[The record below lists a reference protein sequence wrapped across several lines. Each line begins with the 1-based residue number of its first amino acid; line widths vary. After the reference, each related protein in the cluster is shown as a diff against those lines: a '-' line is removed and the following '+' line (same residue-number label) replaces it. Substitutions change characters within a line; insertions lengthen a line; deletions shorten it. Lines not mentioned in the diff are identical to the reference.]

1 MPASPRPGAPAAP
14 GAAWHSA
21 SSASLKDYARD
32 IIRELAGLINEM
44 PNRVSLAGHT
54 DAKPY
59 AGGERGYSN
68 WELSADRANAA
79 RRELV
84 AGGIAETKIVRVV
97 GIGPAVPLKDD
108 DPFDPSNRRISIT
121 VLKPQVEQQILD
133 AASARPKLEAQD
145 AAPAVDTPEP
155 PTPPAPAP
163 AAGARPHG

>member
-1 MPASPRPGAPAAP
+1 
-14 GAAWHSA
+14 
-21 SSASLKDYARD
+21 
-32 IIRELAGLINEM
+32 
-44 PNRVSLAGHT
+44 VSLAGHT
-54 DAKPY
+54 DKKPY

-97 GIGPAVPLKDD
+97 GIGPAVPLKED
-108 DPFDPSNRRISIT
+108 DPYDPSNRRISIT

-145 AAPAVDTPEP
+145 VAPAVDPAAAETTPVS
-155 PTPPAPAP
+155 PTAPAPAP
-163 AAGARPHG
+163 AAGARPNA